1 MYCKVL
7 SKRCMFALS
16 TRNKNSKKYNHE
28 TKTLITLLHWK
39 HRIHDS

>member
-1 MYCKVL
+1 MYYKVL
-7 SKRCMFALS
+7 SKRCIFALS